1 MHPTW
6 GKRQILHV
14 EEARDIP
21 GLASDDHKRALPLS
35 CVRRGR
41 CQQSGDSTKLLSQY
55 RPPMDLPKQFDNI
68 TSHVIDDLKQVLR
81 SGSRVSVAAASFS
94 IYAFEALRKELE
106 QVEEFRFIFTAL
118 SDINYFG
125 NRYRSVIV
133 LLYKKFYDKL
143 STNKSNYCSNFL
155 TQDSLYPNVLFLSVL
170 SQDQGMSNGTSVPY
184 IKMRNIKIQPKI

>member
-1 MHPTW
+1 
-6 GKRQILHV
+6 
-14 EEARDIP
+14 
-21 GLASDDHKRALPLS
+21 
-35 CVRRGR
+35 
-41 CQQSGDSTKLLSQY
+41 
-55 RPPMDLPKQFDNI
+55 MDLPKQFDNV

-125 NRYRSVIV
+125 NRNKSVIV

-143 STNKSNYCSNFL
+143 STNKSKYFSNFQ
-155 TQDSLYPNVLFLSVL
+155 TQDRLYPNVLFLSVL
-170 SQDQGMSNGTSVPY
+170 SHYHGISNGTSVPY
-184 IKMRNIKIQPKI
+184 IKMRSMKIQPKI